1 MRHTLAACVL
11 ALLPLSAVQADP
23 VVVELF
29 TSQGCSSCPPADALL
44 GELGRNEDVIA
55 LALHV
60 DYWDYIGWPDTFAQ
74 PAFGKRQKGYARAA
88 GSTVVYTPHMVVGGT
103 DHVAGAKPIQVME
116 QIAAHTERAPAM
128 RMTAASG
135 PNGITIRAEADN
147 PISPPA
153 RIMLVTYTPSQTVDI
168 TSGENAGK
176 FVTYTHV
183 VTDWIALER
192 FDGARPLTVTLP
204 PAPEPPA
211 RRVVLAQGENYGPY
225 LATLRID

>member
-103 DHVAGAKPIQVME
+103 DHVAGAKPMQVME
-116 QIAAHTERAPAM
+116 QIAAHTERAPGM
-128 RMTAASG
+128 RMTVASG

-147 PISPPA
+147 PIDPPA

-176 FVTYTHV
+176 SVTYTQV
-183 VTDWIALER
+183 VTD
-192 FDGARPLTVTLP
+192 
-204 PAPEPPA
+204 
-211 RRVVLAQGENYGPY
+211 
-225 LATLRID
+225 